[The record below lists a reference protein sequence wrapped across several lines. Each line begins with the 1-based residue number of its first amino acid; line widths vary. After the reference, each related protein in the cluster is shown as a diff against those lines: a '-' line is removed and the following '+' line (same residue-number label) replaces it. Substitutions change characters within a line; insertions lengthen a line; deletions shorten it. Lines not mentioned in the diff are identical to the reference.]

1 MFSFE
6 FTESS
11 NKSKKKNNGLIIGV
25 SVVSF
30 VEILLISAGIWFF
43 WRKHMVSNRRKKRKR
58 EEVNRIEIGLE
69 CTHKSITFG
78 QV

>member
-11 NKSKKKNNGLIIGV
+11 KKSKKKNNGLIIGV

-30 VEILLISAGIWFF
+30 IEILLISAGIWFF

-58 EEVNRIEIGLE
+58 KEVHRIEIGLE
-69 CTHKSITFG
+69 CTHKSIMFG